1 MNLDS
6 STPRRRRRLRQIAF
20 VSLVLIVLAAAWFV
34 RGEFSV
40 RSLLGLEGPQDSLL
54 LITLSTIN
62 FVALLTI
69 AFVLVRHLLKL
80 YRERR
85 EGRLGSQFKTRM
97 VVGSIALT
105 LLPTAM
111 LFVFSF
117 WLIDTTLR
125 VFLQPT
131 ERVVDSARAVLR
143 DYVDHDMRDLKAT
156 ARRIGRTA
164 ALGGGQAFDVAV
176 VTDNLRREAKSLRLS
191 TAELREGG
199 RPVVRVDGQDG
210 ELEKIFAESLQEA
223 RTAVDAGQIYQGQAR
238 TTTDQTVIFMV
249 VGVPIG
255 AKSQAPRGLV
265 VVRRFPPELAA
276 RFSTIDEQL
285 AQSERLVAEQ
295 GRIRKRYVSALTL
308 VTALVLFATVWIA
321 LYVSRSVTEPIQA
334 LVEATHEV
342 ASGNLNHRI
351 NINAE
356 GELATLVS
364 SFNSM
369 STQLGESRQRLIE
382 AAIELESSNATL
394 DERRAYIETVLASLS
409 TGVVSLDAHGNVT
422 MINAA
427 AMRMLGLGP
436 GPFRIE
442 QLGKAIGPARD
453 DVEALIRRARR
464 SGTATGEAT
473 IPLADGT
480 EIPAAVSVSSL
491 TGVDGGY
498 SGAVITVEDLS
509 ELIRAERAAAWSEVA
524 RRMAH
529 EIKNP
534 LTPIQLSAERI
545 QRGYRREEDVGSDR
559 MRRIVEEGTDTIVRE
574 VGALQHMVEEFSRYA
589 RLPSPRFRAADL
601 NEIVSTALALYEE
614 RIGDIELISDLASDL
629 PPLHLDVEQVRRV
642 IVNLVDNAIEAL
654 DGRTDR
660 KVVVRTKFDSRREV
674 VHLVV
679 EDSGHG
685 VDLADRDN
693 LFVPYFSTRRRG
705 TGLGLAIVSHI
716 VADHRGRIWV
726 EANAPAGARFV
737 VEFPVVVELAGSPT
751 VEAAMES

>member
-1 MNLDS
+1 
-6 STPRRRRRLRQIAF
+6 
-20 VSLVLIVLAAAWFV
+20 
-34 RGEFSV
+34 
-40 RSLLGLEGPQDSLL
+40 
-54 LITLSTIN
+54 
-62 FVALLTI
+62 
-69 AFVLVRHLLKL
+69 LKL

-105 LLPTAM
+105 LLPTVM

-143 DYVDHDMRDLKAT
+143 EYVDHDLRDLKAT
-156 ARRIGRTA
+156 ARRIARTA
-164 ALGGGQAFDVAV
+164 AIGGGQAFDLALVS
-176 VTDNLRREAKSLRLS
+176 DHLRREARSLRLS

-199 RPVVRVDGQDG
+199 NVVVRVDGPDG
-210 ELEKIFAESLQEA
+210 ELEKIFAEALQAA
-223 RTAVDAGQIYQGQAR
+223 RASVDAGEIYQGQAR

-249 VGVPIG
+249 VGVPVG
-255 AKSQAPRGLV
+255 AKSQTPRGLV
-265 VVRRFPPELAA
+265 IVRRFPPELAA

-295 GRIRKRYVSALTL
+295 GQIRRRYVSALTL

-334 LVEATHEV
+334 LVQATHEV
-342 ASGNLNHRI
+342 ASGNLKYRI
-351 NINAE
+351 ESPAE

-369 STQLGESRQRLIE
+369 SAQLGESRQRLIE
-382 AAIELESSNATL
+382 AAVELESSNASL
-394 DERRAYIETVLASLS
+394 DERRAYIETVLAGLS
-409 TGVVSLDAHGNVT
+409 TGVVSVDATGNVT

-436 GPFRIE
+436 GPYRIE
-442 QLGKAIGPARD
+442 QLGKAIGSARN

-473 IPLADGT
+473 IPLADGS

-491 TGVDGGY
+491 SGAEGAY
-498 SGAVITVEDLS
+498 AGAVITVEDLS

-589 RLPSPRFRAADL
+589 RLPSPRFREADL
-601 NEIVSTALALYEE
+601 NDIVATALGLYEE
-614 RIGDIELISDLASDL
+614 RVEDVEMTSDLAADL
-629 PPLHLDVEQVRRV
+629 PLLHLDVEQVRRV

-654 DGRTDR
+654 DGRP
-660 KVVVRTKFDSRREV
+660 VRTVAVRTRFDARREV
-674 VHLVV
+674 VQLLV

-685 VDLADRDN
+685 VEMADRDN

-726 EANAPAGARFV
+726 ESNDPSGARFV
-737 VEFPVVVELAGSPT
+737 VEFPVVVEVIGSQA
-751 VEAAMES
+751 VEAALES